1 MTFEPAVVSAITA
14 LVAIIVG
21 PLVSIC
27 IAKNQINASVVSSNR
42 QVWINRLRDELA
54 TLVGIIHHM
63 PSAHANESVSTKD
76 AIADY
81 GKFVEKFQV
90 IKLLIN
96 PNETDHQELVRL
108 IECADKKIIESIN
121 DKTANASEFE
131 TIGRSIVTQSQM
143 VLKKEWERVKN
154 GQ

>member
-1 MTFEPAVVSAITA
+1 MSFEPAVVSAITA
-14 LVAIIVG
+14 LVAIIIG

-27 IAKNQINASVVSSNR
+27 IAKNQINASVISTNR

-54 TLVGIIHHM
+54 TLVGMIHHL
-63 PSAHANESVSTKD
+63 PSAHANDSVSTND
-76 AIADY
+76 AIAEY

-96 PNETDHQELVRL
+96 PNEADHQELVRL
-108 IECADKKIIESIN
+108 IEYADEKLIESIN
-121 DKTANASEFE
+121 NKISNRSKFE
-131 TIGRSIVTQSQM
+131 TIGRDIVTQSQT
-143 VLKKEWERVKN
+143 VLKKEWQRVKS

>member
-1 MTFEPAVVSAITA
+1 MSFEPAVVSAITA
-14 LVAIIVG
+14 LVAIIIG

-27 IAKNQINASVVSSNR
+27 IAKNQINASVISTNR

-54 TLVGIIHHM
+54 TLVGMVHHL
-63 PSAHANESVSTKD
+63 PSAHANDSVSTND
-76 AIADY
+76 AIAEY

-96 PNETDHQELVRL
+96 PNEADHQELVRL
-108 IECADKKIIESIN
+108 IECADEKLIESIN
-121 DKTANASEFE
+121 NKISNRSEFE
-131 TIGRSIVTQSQM
+131 TIGRDIVTQSQI
-143 VLKKEWERVKN
+143 VLKKEWQRVKS

>member
-1 MTFEPAVVSAITA
+1 MSFEPALVSAITA
-14 LVAIIVG
+14 LVAIIIG

-27 IAKNQINASVVSSNR
+27 IAKNQINASVISTNR

-54 TLVGIIHHM
+54 TLVGMVHHL
-63 PSAHANESVSTKD
+63 PSAHANDSVSTND
-76 AIADY
+76 AIAEY

-96 PNETDHQELVRL
+96 PNEADHQELVRL
-108 IECADKKIIESIN
+108 IECADEKLIESIN
-121 DKTANASEFE
+121 NKISNRSEFE
-131 TIGRSIVTQSQM
+131 TIGRDIVTQSQI
-143 VLKKEWERVKN
+143 VLKKEWQRVKS